1 MGGPFEF
8 HERIAFKSN
17 QINVAIYDSESGKHP
32 ARRRF
37 AALT

>member
-8 HERIAFKSN
+8 HERIALISN
-17 QINVAIYDSESGKHP
+17 QINVAIYDSQSGKHLT
-32 ARRRF
+32 F